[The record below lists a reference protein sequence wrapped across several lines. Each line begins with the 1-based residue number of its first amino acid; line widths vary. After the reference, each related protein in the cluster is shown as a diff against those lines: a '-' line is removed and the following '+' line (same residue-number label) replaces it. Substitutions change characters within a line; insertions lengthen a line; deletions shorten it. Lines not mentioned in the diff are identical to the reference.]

1 MKKLKKI
8 LEDDKNKLNNSAR
21 LLRKSEV
28 TVQILAQYNNNE
40 KMFNN
45 LDVSEIINNK
55 KAILPV
61 YLKEQARIIMNNKE
75 NEDIRKQL

>member
-1 MKKLKKI
+1 M
-8 LEDDKNKLNNSAR
+8 EDDRNKLNSSAR

-28 TVQILAQYNNNE
+28 TAKRLAQYNNE
-40 KMFNN
+40 EMFNN

-75 NEDIRKQL
+75 NE